1 MKRIYVKNLRDYV
14 NSEIEDYFLVASI
27 KTRKKRDGGDFLD
40 VTLSDATGSIPAR
53 VFVNIED
60 NRLSLKEGMVVKIR
74 GIVDQFREEIS
85 IKISEALPEDNFDIT
100 DFIPT
105 TSKDIDRMVL
115 DLHRNVERVSNP
127 YLRELLKRFFNDA
140 EFMERF
146 KMAPAAKANHHAYIG
161 GLLEHTLNVTEL
173 CVSIASRY
181 REVNFDLLIAGA
193 LLHDIGK
200 VEEYTYFP
208 KIDRTDIG
216 RLLGHLVIGYEMIMK
231 KICEM
236 RNFRGGFPEDLKLQ
250 ILHLVI
256 SHHGE
261 LEWGSPVRPMT
272 LEAQILHFADNM
284 DSKVWMFIDAKR
296 KRRDPF
302 SRWSE
307 YLQSLKRYVYL
318 GEPENEPAES
328 KNEELF

>member
-1 MKRIYVKNLRDYV
+1 MKRIFVKNLREHV
-14 NSEIEDYFLVASI
+14 NEEIEDYFLVANVKI
-27 KTRKKRDGGDFLD
+27 KKKKDGGDYLD
-40 VTLSDATGSIPAR
+40 LVLSDATGSVPAR
-53 VFVNIED
+53 VFDNIPE
-60 NRLSLKEGMVVKIR
+60 NLPHLKEGQVARVR
-74 GIVDQFREEIS
+74 GLVDQFRDEVNRKIIEATREE
-85 IKISEALPEDNFDIT
+85 NFEIR

-105 TSKDIDRMVL
+105 TSRDIERMVL
-115 DLHRNVERVSNP
+115 DLHRNIERVTNP
-127 YLRELLKRFFNDA
+127 HLKELLKRFFNDP
-140 EFMERF
+140 EFMEKF

-173 CVSIASRY
+173 CISIASRY
-181 REVNFDLLIAGA
+181 KEVNFDVLITGA

-200 VEEYTYFP
+200 VEEYSYFP
-208 KIDRTDIG
+208 RIDRTDIG
-216 RLLGHLVIGYEMIMK
+216 RLLGHLVIGYEMILR
-231 KICEM
+231 KIREM

-284 DSKVWMFIDAKR
+284 DSKVWMFIDARRKR
-296 KRRDPF
+296 KDPY

-318 GEPENEPAES
+318 GEPEAE
-328 KNEELF
+328 EEDLGDALF

>member
-1 MKRIYVKNLRDYV
+1 
-14 NSEIEDYFLVASI
+14 
-27 KTRKKRDGGDFLD
+27 
-40 VTLSDATGSIPAR
+40 
-53 VFVNIED
+53 
-60 NRLSLKEGMVVKIR
+60 
-74 GIVDQFREEIS
+74 
-85 IKISEALPEDNFDIT
+85 
-100 DFIPT
+100 
-105 TSKDIDRMVL
+105 
-115 DLHRNVERVSNP
+115 
-127 YLRELLKRFFNDA
+127 
-140 EFMERF
+140 
-146 KMAPAAKANHHAYIG
+146 MAPAAKANHHAYIG

-216 RLLGHLVIGYEMIMK
+216 RLLGHLVIGYEMIMR
-231 KICEM
+231 KIREM
-236 RNFRGGFPEDLKLQ
+236 KNFRGGFPEDLKLQ

-307 YLQSLKRYVYL
+307 YLQSLIHSKISDPGQERHRRHQYKRYGTKHPHLLCTHCV
-318 GEPENEPAES
+318 ENIIA
-328 KNEELF
+328 KNINL